1 MQCQIRCVLILHRKQ
16 KHVMLNHVNDIML
29 LFERL
34 AENVISRGVC
44 RYTKYVLFLKT
55 CKNDASKK
63 SISIVSIEIFH
74 VFQPERHIQVST
86 IYKAAA

>member
-1 MQCQIRCVLILHRKQ
+1 MQSQIRCVLILDRKQ
-16 KHVMLNHVNDIML
+16 KHVMLNDIML

-55 CKNDASKK
+55 CKNDVSKK
-63 SISIVSIEIFH
+63 SITVVSIEIFH

-86 IYKAAA
+86 IYKAAT